1 MSLFLTTEVA
11 YRGLSPEFRRLGDVF
26 FVPVDRPLLFRS
38 HAKLVCL
45 IATIYSEVDSDVD
58 VMSMI
63 YPESAIIR

>member
-1 MSLFLTTEVA
+1 MVYRKNFGDWEMS
-11 YRGLSPEFRRLGDVF
+11 F